1 MAPPKPYFDTV
12 SSKTEYDRLAPRA
25 FLSDVTGKSTSG
37 WGEAQLAACRVLV
50 APNTKNNLLP
60 ILLTAGCG
68 PTEAFQKRLKL
79 DPSSDEGNDSSD
91 RSISHLQ
98 RICRGP
104 QHHQPQTEH
113 QNVWTYGQSLGQ
125 LWASLDKVKASSS
138 HHPIGDGLG
147 ELEEARGVEEIQA
160 FSGELDEPSDP
171 SDPSEPDE
179 PNETSRGDGSKS
191 NGGSEAVG
199 SGDNPININEAPG
212 GDSSRKRKVPESN
225 SSSPIPRR
233 PKRQVKPPQH
243 PGFAR
248 SDQIDLSSSQTT
260 APPIGSSPDVFYGP
274 PSPKA
279 DQTCHPETLTV
290 HLVSSFIRQAL
301 PWLPSQANPKADP
314 VVMLEDAQA
323 TFQVQ
328 HGELQFTSRDD
339 GGLVAFC
346 DGRRRGRVALIEAKR
361 FVDSYSEGEL
371 SLSDKRFGQ
380 MIGEALAVRF
390 QQEPT
395 VWAGPKETI
404 IVIAAARHY
413 LRFLQVGISELYLNQ
428 LKMHAQGGNDALTD
442 FIYVS
447 ATRWLDLADASDR
460 RHTVQNLE
468 GIVRLVHKQ
477 LSG

>member
-12 SSKTEYDRLAPRA
+12 TSETKYDQLYPRA
-25 FLSDVTGKSTSG
+25 FLSNVTGKSTSS
-37 WGEAQLAACRVLV
+37 WGVAQLAACRVLV
-50 APNTKNNLLP
+50 APNTMSNLLP
-60 ILLTAGCG
+60 ILLAEECG
-68 PTEAFQKRLKL
+68 PTEAFQKHLEL
-79 DPSSDEGNDSSD
+79 DPSPDEGNNSSD
-91 RSISHLQ
+91 LPISHLQ

-138 HHPIGDGLG
+138 HHLIGDGLG
-147 ELEEARGVEEIQA
+147 ELEEAREVEEIQA
-160 FSGELDEPSDP
+160 FSGGLSEPSE
-171 SDPSEPDE
+171 PSEPDE
-179 PNETSRGDGSKS
+179 PDEPDEPSRGDGSKS

-199 SGDNPININEAPG
+199 PSDNPININEASG
-212 GDSSRKRKVPESN
+212 GDSLRKRKLAESN
-225 SSSPIPRR
+225 SSPPIPQR

-248 SDQIDLSSSQTT
+248 SDEIELSSSQTT
-260 APPIGSSPDVFYGP
+260 APPPGSSPNVYYSP
-274 PSPKA
+274 PRPKA
-279 DQTCHPETLTV
+279 DQTCHPEILTV
-290 HLVSSFIRQAL
+290 HLMSSFIRQAL
-301 PWLPSQANPKADP
+301 PWLPSQNNREANP

-361 FVDSYSEGEL
+361 FVDSYSEGEI

-395 VWAGPKETI
+395 VWAGPKET
-404 IVIAAARHY
+404 
-413 LRFLQVGISELYLNQ
+413 
-428 LKMHAQGGNDALTD
+428 
-442 FIYVS
+442 
-447 ATRWLDLADASDR
+447 
-460 RHTVQNLE
+460 
-468 GIVRLVHKQ
+468 
-477 LSG
+477 